1 MIAVLKLGLG
11 LFRKSRG
18 GRTER
23 TALNGGGVGDS
34 TKERNDR
41 VPLTVDDGSNKV
53 ERRYTLQMAYQMSL
67 GEKAR
72 KVMDAVAKYGGC
84 DFEVRAAK
92 CLRDAKT
99 VSTTTTEV
107 VLPDGSRQPR
117 VSEDHLYGKTQ
128 EAVDENKKW
137 IKGVVE
143 GLESDPDEPIT
154 CADWCRFSVVATLGC
169 LNNSA
174 CLRTKP
180 ALGLSAPTS
189 YLKQYAVLG
198 SDKQEWRLLMRPPPK
213 EKATSKQNR
222 KLDKVQ
228 KEHEIHGAD
237 VVRWC
242 TVMNLIGREFL
253 RKHNGSVD
261 YRFGPLKA
269 DGTKMS
275 NDTFGRIF
283 EIVMRSYFG
292 VDNADV
298 YALRTTQDSLA
309 GEDLLAAGESTDH
322 AALGELCREQR
333 TDKDVSEVRGIL
345 KAMDTILGVP
355 MLLRVLSVR

>member
-1 MIAVLKLGLG
+1 MGL
-11 LFRKSRG
+11 
-18 GRTER
+18 
-23 TALNGGGVGDS
+23 A

-41 VPLTVDDGSNKV
+41 VPLTVDTGSDKV

-67 GEKAR
+67 GKKAQ
-72 KVMDAVAKYGGC
+72 KVMDAVAKYGGS
-84 DFEVRAAK
+84 DFDVRAAK
-92 CLRDAKT
+92 CLRDAKRE
-99 VSTTTTEV
+99 STITTEV
-107 VLPDGSRQPR
+107 ALPDGTIQPR
-117 VSEDHLYGKTQ
+117 LSEDHLFGK
-128 EAVDENKKW
+128 ERDANKKW
-137 IKGVVE
+137 IEGVIE
-143 GLESDPDEPIT
+143 GLESDPKDPISCT
-154 CADWCRFSVVATLGC
+154 DWCEFSVVTTLGC

-174 CLRTKP
+174 CLRTKS

-189 YLKQYAVLG
+189 YLEQYSVTG
-198 SDKQEWRLLMRPPPK
+198 SDKQEWRLVMRPPAK
-213 EKATSKQNR
+213 EKATNKQNR
-222 KLDKVQ
+222 KLDQVQ

-242 TVMNLIGREFL
+242 TVMNLVGREFL

-269 DGTKMS
+269 DGTKMK

-322 AALGELCREQR
+322 PALGELCREQR
-333 TDKDVSEVRGIL
+333 TAKDVSEVHGIL
-345 KAMDTILGVP
+345 KAMDTILGVL